1 MRSKNFHLQIGNKF
15 FFDINAVILD
25 KKYFSLLTIKCDL

>member
-15 FFDINAVILD
+15 FFDINAVVLD
-25 KKYFSLLTIKCDL
+25 KKILQFINNKM